1 MRVLPEDK
9 GKLVTIKKK
18 DVTYKGYIVNIIE
31 KNNLQELTIKLLDNG
46 YNISVL
52 IDSDTEVVVGTDSKI
67 FGQKQKINITQNPNL
82 PSVALIATGGTIG
95 THVDYK
101 SGAVSMSRSAEEII
115 FTVPE
120 LLDII
125 NIKKIYSI
133 SMKGSEDLGYKDWQ
147 KMSES
152 VFAAL
157 NDSEIKGVIILHGTD
172 TLAWSGT
179 AISFMIE
186 NINKPVLLV
195 GAQKSPDRASFDGAM
210 NLICAARFIDQQ
222 VPGVFT
228 VMHGSIN
235 DDFCDV
241 IRATKCRKMH
251 SSRRD
256 SFKAINDLPIA
267 RVFENG
273 KITYLKDK
281 NILPKPT
288 EKPKIN
294 NCFSDSVAIL
304 KAYPNSDPKI
314 IEWYIENNYK
324 GLIIEGTGLGHC
336 PIGLGGDDTSFDS
349 NKNWAPY
356 IKKANDAGL
365 IVIITTQCLF
375 GRVNANVYANLRYL
389 KEAGANYL
397 DSHDM
402 LCEVAYIKLCV
413 ALARFDKKEEILDFM
428 KTDIAGEISKKE
440 VLKSFELDLL

>member
-18 DVTYKGYIVNIIE
+18 DLIYKGHIVNIIE
-31 KNNLQELTIKLLDNG
+31 KNNILELTIKLLDNG
-46 YNISVL
+46 YNISV
-52 IDSDTEVVVGTDSKI
+52 IVDSDTEVIVGTESKQ

-82 PSVALIATGGTIG
+82 PSVLLISTGGTIG

-101 SGAVSMSRSAEEII
+101 TGAVSMSRSAEEIL
-115 FTVPE
+115 FTIPE
-120 LLDII
+120 LLKII
-125 NIKKIYSI
+125 NIKKIDPI
-133 SMKGSEDLGYKDWQ
+133 TMKGSEDLGYKDWQ
-147 KMSES
+147 KISES
-152 VFAAL
+152 VFNAL
-157 NDSEIKGVIILHGTD
+157 NDSEIKGIIILHGTD

-210 NLICAARFIDQQ
+210 NIICAARFIEEQ

-256 SFKAINDLPIA
+256 AFKAVNDQPIA

-281 NILPKPT
+281 NKLPKPT
-288 EKPKIN
+288 DKPKLLN
-294 NCFSDSVAIL
+294 SFSDSVAIL
-304 KAYPNSDPKI
+304 KAYPNSNPKI
-314 IEWYIENNYK
+314 IDWYIENNYK

-336 PIGLGGDDTSFDS
+336 PIGQGGEDTSFDPS
-349 NKNWAPY
+349 KNWAPY

-402 LCEVAYIKLCV
+402 LSEVAYIKLGV
-413 ALARFDKKEEILDFM
+413 ALARFEKKEEILEYM
-428 KTDIAGEISKKE
+428 KKNIAGEISKKE
-440 VLKSFELDLL
+440 VAKTFELDLL